1 MSCYIGID
9 IGGTNFKAARLWPK
23 NDEIAEIYSHPT
35 PETLPSILEAAKDA
49 IRFLGKGAKGILITG
64 QMGCLYLKDKVYS
77 WQTDKTPY
85 EIIVER
91 GKNEDLTD
99 YTPWSWIDYIA
110 AMLNE
115 DFVRREAKTH
125 LTNAQASGAYH
136 WNGVWKH
143 GLEGTELSWPRN
155 CDELCVIGTLGDI
168 PIYLPVGD
176 HQCSLLGAGLQ
187 NHELSVNLGT
197 GGQISILGGTDRPY
211 FDGRGLTCHVRLPA
225 GRALASL
232 QNLLNRPWVDLESA
246 AERVTCERLR
256 CHFALYPGPC
266 GDSGRFDSMTEP
278 ETTPGHFYRAALESI
293 ARNVENC
300 TVGMPRF
307 DTVRL
312 SGGMFARSDLLRNL
326 VAARFPNKKI
336 EWNKKRAGVES
347 LYGLMELAKGLS

>member
-35 PETLPSILEAAKDA
+35 PEKLSDILTAAKDA
-49 IRFLGKGAKGILITG
+49 IEFLGKGAEGILITG
-64 QMGCLYLKDKVYS
+64 QMGSYVVNGKFYS
-77 WQTDKTPY
+77 WKTDNVEGGVRHAFLDYVAYSLNTWTQPAHTTHITLK
-85 EIIVER
+85 ENFHLNRIIIS
-91 GKNEDLTD
+91 T
-99 YTPWSWIDYIA
+99 
-110 AMLNE
+110 
-115 DFVRREAKTH
+115 FV
-125 LTNAQASGAYH
+125 S
-136 WNGVWKH
+136 
-143 GLEGTELSWPRN
+143 
-155 CDELCVIGTLGDI
+155 IGRMGDT
-168 PIYLPVGD
+168 PIYVPVGD

-232 QNLLNRPWVDLESA
+232 QNLLNRPWEALESA
-246 AERVTCERLR
+246 AARVTCERLR

-266 GDSGRFDSMTEP
+266 GDSGRFDNMTEA
-278 ETTPGHFYRAALESI
+278 EMTPGHFYRAALESI

-300 TVGMPRF
+300 TIGMPRF
-307 DTVRL
+307 DSVRL
-312 SGGMFARSDLLRNL
+312 SGGMFARSDLLRSM

-336 EWNKKRAGVES
+336 EWNRTRAGVES
-347 LYGLMELAKGLS
+347 LYGLMELAKGTT